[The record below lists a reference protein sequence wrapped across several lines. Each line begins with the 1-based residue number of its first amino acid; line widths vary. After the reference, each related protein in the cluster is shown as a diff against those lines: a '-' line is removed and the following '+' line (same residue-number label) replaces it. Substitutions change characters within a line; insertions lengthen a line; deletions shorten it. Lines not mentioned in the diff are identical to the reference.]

1 MRKLAGRPRLQAV
14 SWLAPECFRGDG
26 LSKHSDV
33 YAFGIL
39 MWELYTGQVGT
50 HRLVHYVRRVRQRVP
65 TFSLGAPCT
74 ELQAIPTTILTADLT
89 CMARDSSSLQQSSI
103 FQQFP

>member
-39 MWELYTGQVGT
+39 MWELYTGQV
-50 HRLVHYVRRVRQRVP
+50 RL
-65 TFSLGAPCT
+65 
-74 ELQAIPTTILTADLT
+74 
-89 CMARDSSSLQQSSI
+89 
-103 FQQFP
+103 

>member
-14 SWLAPECFRGDG
+14 SWLSPECFRGDG

-39 MWELYTGQVGT
+39 MWELYTGQVGL
-50 HRLVHYVRRVRQRVP
+50 HRRVH
-65 TFSLGAPCT
+65 
-74 ELQAIPTTILTADLT
+74 T
-89 CMARDSSSLQQSSI
+89 CAL
-103 FQQFP
+103 

>member
-14 SWLAPECFRGDG
+14 SWLAPECFKGDG

-39 MWELYTGQVGT
+39 MWELYTGQVGVLT
-50 HRLVHYVRRVRQRVP
+50 VI
-65 TFSLGAPCT
+65 TAGALGSKTPGV
-74 ELQAIPTTILTADLT
+74 QGT
-89 CMARDSSSLQQSSI
+89 C
-103 FQQFP
+103 

>member
-1 MRKLAGRPRLQAV
+1 MRKLAGRPRLQAI

-50 HRLVHYVRRVRQRVP
+50 SGTNICSYMLCV
-65 TFSLGAPCT
+65 SLSW
-74 ELQAIPTTILTADLT
+74 
-89 CMARDSSSLQQSSI
+89 SSTQHVYHCFQSM
-103 FQQFP
+103 